1 MFWVEPKAGIKKHK
15 CSDLHKSSI
24 QELNLNLAR
33 NPPFCHASVVVAQL
47 KYKYK
52 FVFCGMQGRKD
63 FTPQLFYELSL
74 NKLVTLGKSWF
85 I

>member
-1 MFWVEPKAGIKKHK
+1 MFWVEPKAGIRKHK

-33 NPPFCHASVVVAQL
+33 KPLFCHTNVLVAQI

-52 FVFCGMQGRKD
+52 FVFCVMQGRKD
-63 FTPQLFYELSL
+63 FTPQLFYELSH
-74 NKLVTLGKSWF
+74 NELVTLVKSWF